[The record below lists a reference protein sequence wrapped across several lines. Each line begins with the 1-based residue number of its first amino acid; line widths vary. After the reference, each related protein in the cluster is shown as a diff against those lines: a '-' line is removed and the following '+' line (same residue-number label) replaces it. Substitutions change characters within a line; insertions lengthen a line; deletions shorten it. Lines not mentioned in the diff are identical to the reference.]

1 MDATTQQ
8 KRLSTRSTGA
18 PSASSP
24 HRHRLA
30 GGPAHRVLARVG
42 FEAEDAPTAQ
52 EDVGRGGPGWGIPV
66 RARHLLALSG
76 LLLGAVLGMP
86 ARAQEAP
93 TTAAQELAKNAR
105 NPFAEFVK
113 LPVQFT
119 TGFGVG
125 PRHRAGES
133 INVQPVL
140 PLSLSAEWDL
150 IFRPSVT
157 ATYLPAP
164 GAQFGLEDL
173 QASLFLTPAEATKW
187 IWGLGPIVQLPTATT
202 DGLGTGRWSAGPT
215 GALIYSSGPWL
226 NGVLTYHLASF
237 AGDRH
242 RSSVNQTYIEPEV
255 SYSFASGWYVQ
266 CDPALTYDWTAD
278 SADAWSI
285 PMGADIGD
293 ALTIGAQAMSFQL
306 GVYDFLKRPDGG
318 PEWLMRAQVTLL
330 FPAGH

>member
-1 MDATTQQ
+1 VLRDLYVRGKYRDVILPMTVLRRLDA
-8 KRLSTRSTGA
+8 
-18 PSASSP
+18 
-24 HRHRLA
+24 
-30 GGPAHRVLARVG
+30 VL
-42 FEAEDAPTAQ
+42 EP
-52 EDVGRGGPGWGIPV
+52 GRPPLMPLGES
-66 RARHLLALSG
+66 LALSG

-157 ATYLPAP
+157 ATYLPGP

-173 QASLFLTPAEATKW
+173 QASLFLTPAGATKW

-202 DGLGTGRWSAGPT
+202 DELGTGRWSAGPT

>member
-1 MDATTQQ
+1 MDP
-8 KRLSTRSTGA
+8 RLDGSGARTPDRRRPGRGQADARDHPPEETVRRDRRAHPRRDRPGAQASVGRRTGA
-18 PSASSP
+18 SRACP
-24 HRHRLA
+24 
-30 GGPAHRVLARVG
+30 GGL
-42 FEAEDAPTAQ
+42 
-52 EDVGRGGPGWGIPV
+52 RGGGRSHRAGRRGAGRPRLGIPV

-125 PRHRAGES
+125 PHHRAGES
-133 INVQPVL
+133 INVQPEL

-157 ATYLPAP
+157 ATYLPGP

-173 QASLFLTPAEATKW
+173 QASLFLTPAGATKW

-202 DGLGTGRWSAGPT
+202 DELGTGRWSAGPT
-215 GALIYSSGPWL
+215 GALIYSSG
-226 NGVLTYHLASF
+226 LTTASSCGRRSPTDDRAVAR
-237 AGDRH
+237 AGRDC
-242 RSSVNQTYIEPEV
+242 QTKV
-255 SYSFASGWYVQ
+255 A
-266 CDPALTYDWTAD
+266 
-278 SADAWSI
+278 
-285 PMGADIGD
+285 
-293 ALTIGAQAMSFQL
+293 
-306 GVYDFLKRPDGG
+306 R
-318 PEWLMRAQVTLL
+318 R
-330 FPAGH
+330 